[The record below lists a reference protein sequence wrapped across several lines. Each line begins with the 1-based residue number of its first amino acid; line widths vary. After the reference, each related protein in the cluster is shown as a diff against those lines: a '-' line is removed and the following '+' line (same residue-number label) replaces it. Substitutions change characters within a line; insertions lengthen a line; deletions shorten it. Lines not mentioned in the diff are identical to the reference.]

1 MSRFRFGEIVVEVH
15 REGPDPLHLDSDYY
29 KARISHDDV
38 FLESMLKKPRGPRTA
53 GSDFSI
59 ASDFLASMFVTAM
72 NPEGW
77 AEEMQ
82 ADGKM
87 SQEEIDAVTQV
98 AANLEPYM
106 EEAMRATRGR
116 IEMYQEH
123 FESGIGP
130 LELGISRKLEFPDHI
145 GNKEE
150 IAKFFAY
157 LYVVDQT
164 SFHPDEDFNTYVD
177 VAGRP
182 SYTTAEAE
190 SRNILMVE
198 AIQAAEAEGLD
209 IYEVAL
215 WVGALT
221 GASDDPE
228 NEAQAPAWLKALSN
242 TWV

>member
-1 MSRFRFGEIVVEVH
+1 MVEVH
-15 REGPDPLHLDSDYY
+15 REGPDPLHPDSDFY
-29 KARISHDDV
+29 KARISQDDV

-72 NPEGW
+72 NPEEW
-77 AEEMQ
+77 AREMQ
-82 ADGKM
+82 KEGAI

-98 AANLEPYM
+98 ASTFAPYM
-106 EEAMRATRGR
+106 EEAMESTRGR
-116 IEMYQEH
+116 IEMYREH

-130 LELGISRKLEFPDHI
+130 LEMGISRKLELPDHI

-157 LYVVDQT
+157 LYLVDRT
-164 SFHPDEDFNTYVD
+164 SFHPDEDFRTYED
-177 VAGRP
+177 IAGR
-182 SYTTAEAE
+182 SAYTNAQAEA
-190 SRNILMVE
+190 RNILMVE

-228 NEAQAPAWLKALSN
+228 NEAQAPAWLKSLSN
-242 TWV
+242 TWI